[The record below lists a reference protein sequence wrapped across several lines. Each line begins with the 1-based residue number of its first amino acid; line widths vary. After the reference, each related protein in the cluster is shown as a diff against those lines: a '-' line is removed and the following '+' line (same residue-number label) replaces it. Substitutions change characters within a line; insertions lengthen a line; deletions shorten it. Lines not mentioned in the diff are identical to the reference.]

1 MRSCRSRCGCRFFPW
16 QVDHLGN
23 RLGHGNGL
31 DLGLQLNVWLG
42 LGVWDYS
49 GMPLNYKGQIC
60 LPFSI
65 LWIFVSIA
73 AVVLDD
79 WLRYWLFGEEH
90 PHYTLFRRGESR

>member
-1 MRSCRSRCGCRFFPW
+1 MGYPAHFAGYHRFSHRDRSGAR
-16 QVDHLGN
+16 N
-23 RLGHGNGL
+23 R
-31 DLGLQLNVWLG
+31 D
-42 LGVWDYS
+42 GVWDYS

-79 WLRYWLFGEEH
+79 WLRYWLFGEER

>member
-1 MRSCRSRCGCRFFPW
+1 MGHPAHLAGCP
-16 QVDHLGN
+16 
-23 RLGHGNGL
+23 RLGHRDRSGARNR
-31 DLGLQLNVWLG
+31 DDSHVWLG

-49 GMPLNYKGQIC
+49 GMLLNYKGQIC

-79 WLRYWLFGEEH
+79 WLRYWLFGEER

>member
-1 MRSCRSRCGCRFFPW
+1 MGYPAHFAGHHRFSHRDRSRAR
-16 QVDHLGN
+16 N
-23 RLGHGNGL
+23 RDDSQRL
-31 DLGLQLNVWLG
+31 LG

-49 GMPLNYKGQIC
+49 GMLLNYKGQIC

-65 LWIFVSIA
+65 LWIFVSVA

-79 WLRYWLFGEEH
+79 WLRYWLFGEER

>member
-1 MRSCRSRCGCRFFPW
+1 MGHPAHFAGHHRFSHRDRSGARNRDDSQRLARPR
-16 QVDHLGN
+16 
-23 RLGHGNGL
+23 RLGL
-31 DLGLQLNVWLG
+31 P
-42 LGVWDYS
+42 

-79 WLRYWLFGEEH
+79 WLRYWLFGEER